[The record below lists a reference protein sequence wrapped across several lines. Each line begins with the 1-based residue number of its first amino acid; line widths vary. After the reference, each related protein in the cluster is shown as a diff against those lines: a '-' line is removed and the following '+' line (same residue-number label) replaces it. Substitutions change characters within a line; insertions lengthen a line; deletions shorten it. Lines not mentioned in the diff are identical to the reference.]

1 MKLTVLADLHYYD
14 PSLGTT
20 GEAYALRS
28 GSDQKCL
35 AETGAILDAAFAEI
49 AASDTDAV
57 LIAGDLTN
65 DGERVCHE
73 GVLKKLYRLKAQ
85 KPVFATKNRADPP
98 QKGSARFCSAPV
110 VRH

>member
-1 MKLTVLADLHYYD
+1 MKLTVLADLHYFD

-65 DGERVCHE
+65 DGERGGPCFWRCRN
-73 GVLKKLYRLKAQ
+73 GLSRKTAGIVL
-85 KPVFATKNRADPP
+85 
-98 QKGSARFCSAPV
+98 
-110 VRH
+110 